1 MRKDIYERMRFM
13 KKDTLEPNY
22 AQLARRYQCDYR
34 TVKRYFESDGTLKER
49 RKIPSKLDDY
59 KKIIEE
65 KLEMSC
71 TYMSIFK
78 FILKRGY
85 VGKYTILREFA
96 RSIKIDKTNKA
107 TIRFETNPGLQA
119 QVDWKERL
127 SMTSRQGELFE
138 INIFLMLLGFSRM
151 KYLQLTLDRNQDTLK
166 SALIDGFKYYQG
178 IPKEILFDNMKTV
191 VDQSRSNF

>member
-1 MRKDIYERMRFM
+1 MRKDIMERMKLM
-13 KKDTLEPNY
+13 KKENIEPNY
-22 AQLARRYQCDYR
+22 AELARIYQCDYR

-59 KKIIEE
+59 KEAIEE

-78 FILKRGY
+78 FIQKRGY
-85 VGKYTILREFA
+85 EGKYTILREFA

-107 TIRFETNPGLQA
+107 TTRLETNPGLQA

-127 SMTSRQGELFE
+127 SMTSSQGEVFE
-138 INIFLMLLGFSRM
+138 TNVFLMV
-151 KYLQLTLDRNQDTLK
+151 LTLIRVAFD
-166 SALIDGFKYYQG
+166 ALA
-178 IPKEILFDNMKTV
+178 N
-191 VDQSRSNF
+191 